1 MFHNVSAS
9 GGGVSAL
16 SRPQSVAVRSD
27 KPPPRVRGF
36 TLIELLVV
44 VAIIG
49 LLVAYVAPR
58 YFSQIGKSEV
68 NAAKAQMDAFGKAL
82 DAYRIDVGRYPTSEQ
97 GLVALTA
104 ASSDNPKYRG
114 PYLSKAVPLDP
125 WSRPYN
131 YRSPGQHGEY
141 DLWSYGRDGQPGGSG
156 DDADLVSW
164 R

>member
-1 MFHNVSAS
+1 MSPT
-9 GGGVSAL
+9 L
-16 SRPQSVAVRSD
+16 PL
-27 KPPPRVRGF
+27 PPARRATRLAGGF

-68 NAAKAQMDAFGKAL
+68 NAARAQMDAFGKAL
-82 DAYRIDVGRYPTSEQ
+82 DAYRIDLGRYPSSEQ
-97 GLVALTA
+97 GLAALTA
-104 ASSDNPKYRG
+104 AASENPRYRG